1 MSYSVGQNYGGSPYP
16 LAGLNPNMADS
27 PEEVEAKQISK
38 KQKRDTLDNAWLGA
52 QMKNVN
58 EQVRNSKGN

>member
-1 MSYSVGQNYGGSPYP
+1 MSFSVGQNYRGAPYP
-16 LAGLNPNMADS
+16 LAGLNPNMSDS

-58 EQVRNSKGN
+58 EQVRNSKGQ